1 MGGREEWMDGRR
13 EGRTEGGRDRERE
26 GRVGSFWLSAKVQS
40 TQAGKG

>member
-1 MGGREEWMDGRR
+1 MGGWKEWMKGR
-13 EGRTEGGRDRERE
+13 EGRTEGKRDRGRE